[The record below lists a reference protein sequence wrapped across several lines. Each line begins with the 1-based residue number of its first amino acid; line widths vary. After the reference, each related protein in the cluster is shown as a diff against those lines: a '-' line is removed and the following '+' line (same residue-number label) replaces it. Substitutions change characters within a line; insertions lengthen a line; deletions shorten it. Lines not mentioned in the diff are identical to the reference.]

1 LRFLNLKWIGEVGAR
16 ALTLCAMGIAFTSIG
31 CSSGSEAP
39 EMTEAQK
46 QQVQK
51 EVEDQTSANDA
62 AAKGPKTGKR
72 TIGVMPP

>member
-1 LRFLNLKWIGEVGAR
+1 
-16 ALTLCAMGIAFTSIG
+16 
-31 CSSGSEAP
+31 
-39 EMTEAQK
+39 MTEAQK